1 MRGVFLLDLV
11 PSTLFFLMA
20 DVMDEH
26 MDEMLILFLAEDE
39 VDFLGLLVSWE
50 VEICLRVVLCWFI
63 FLIILTNILIFDL
76 ILYLIYINCYQPTP
90 WS

>member
-39 VDFLGLLVSWE
+39 VDFLGLLVS
-50 VEICLRVVLCWFI
+50 
-63 FLIILTNILIFDL
+63 
-76 ILYLIYINCYQPTP
+76 
-90 WS
+90 